1 MNGLQIKKPTNFQLL
16 LAILFLTLPIKIYYS
31 LSRPLYDSGPDAP
44 QYVSIITSIA
54 RGDFWRTTIVGIPQY
69 PVGFPFLNS
78 FVVDIFG
85 NEWIKAAQILQII
98 SFTISLI
105 LYFNIILKYTSENIA
120 LFSTLILA
128 LSPAWAVANG
138 EAMYETY
145 LFAFLCFGS
154 FLLLKSQEPGAFRTI
169 HLLCGGS
176 LLGFCGVIH
185 PRILLVLPLFIFLIY
200 RHFVTS
206 LAQKFLLGFTL
217 ILPMGIFA
225 FRNLLV
231 ENVFSLSTSIMPS
244 LKYHKSLRSAANLE
258 EVPGLIWQN
267 FPTFLKE
274 CIENLLYFWS
284 PYSGSL
290 RRGSWYH
297 NVSLLSILQKMSL
310 DDIPIALVFSL
321 ANFTL
326 CCIGLYS
333 LKKKDWNFY
342 IFSSAFLLIL
352 WCTDIFLFGDSR
364 HRLIAMFVTAP
375 LLSLGI
381 TSSCKKFSTRIFKKS
396 SHSYRRG
403 EI

>member
-1 MNGLQIKKPTNFQLL
+1 MNDWQIKKPTNFQLL
-16 LAILFLTLPIKIYYS
+16 LLTLFLTFPIKIFYS

-44 QYVSIITSIA
+44 QYISIITNIA
-54 RGDFWRTTIVGIPQY
+54 RGDFWKTTIVGIPQY

-85 NEWIKAAQILQII
+85 NEWVKAAQILQII
-98 SFTISLI
+98 SFTVSLI
-105 LYFNIILKYTSENIA
+105 LYFKILLKYTSENIA
-120 LFSTLILA
+120 LFSALILA

-145 LFAFLCFGS
+145 LFVFLCFGS
-154 FLLLKSQEPGAFRTI
+154 YLLLKSQEPSGFRTTY
-169 HLLCGGS
+169 LLCGGFF
-176 LLGFCGVIH
+176 LGFCGVIH
-185 PRILLVLPLFIFLIY
+185 PRILLVLPLFIYLIF
-200 RHFVTS
+200 RNFVSS
-206 LAQKFLLGFTL
+206 LAEKFLLGFTL

-225 FRNLLV
+225 FRNLLI
-231 ENVFSLSTSIMPS
+231 ESVFSLSTSIMPS
-244 LKYHKSLRSAANLE
+244 LKYHKSLRSAGNLE

-267 FPTFLKE
+267 FPTFLQE
-274 CIENLLYFWS
+274 CIENMFYFWS

-310 DDIPIALVFSL
+310 NDLPIALVFSL
-321 ANFTL
+321 VNFSF
-326 CCIGLYS
+326 CCIGLYL
-333 LKKKDWNFY
+333 LKKKDWNFF
-342 IFSSAFLLIL
+342 IFSSTSLLTL

-375 LLSLGI
+375 LLSIGI
-381 TSSCKKFSTRIFKKS
+381 ISTCNRLSTHIFKKS
-396 SHSYRRG
+396 SHAHRRG